1 MSCFLFWIVF
11 LSLSLQVYSDG
22 PRVRTKFGL
31 IEGRRILVRGV
42 AVDEFVGVP
51 FAKPPIGNL
60 RFARPQ
66 ELTPWN
72 GVYNATLISPQC
84 PQPNQYVKHSEDCL
98 YLNIW
103 RPAMD
108 PTGLDAQAPT
118 NQVPTYSQYPGPNP
132 APNNQAPNSQAPNNQ
147 APNNQAPSGQKPRDE
162 DAYPAEGKLK
172 NVFHYIHGGGY
183 LYGSAMEEI
192 FNASAWSVL
201 SDVILVAQNYR
212 LGVFGFFHGN
222 TTDAPGNTAI
232 WDQAMA
238 LTWVKENIRAF
249 GGDPNRITLFGQSA
263 GSASVGMHIT
273 SPITRTLYQR
283 AIMMSGS
290 AFVNPPAETNIEK
303 SKKLAGYLGCDA
315 NSNSW
320 IACVRKVPAS
330 EILRVS
336 QAYPYFGYGPNYGDD
351 LYPEPAP
358 QSLLQGH
365 FNGNLNLMNGL
376 CEEEGTY
383 VLFIYCSNIPGFERS
398 RPRMLTRNNTAQC
411 IRQCIWHPA
420 IREAAV
426 DYYMG
431 NISESDQKGLRLAAS
446 RAIGDLMFTCPTH
459 FFAQMFA
466 KRTTSNNVYG
476 YHNTYKSKY
485 SYFCWGSDWAGVC
498 HADELFMLFGDP
510 IRRPQ
515 LYNGT
520 DVAFAEKLIKDWT
533 TYGKTG
539 ILPRQGQRYWPSYQ
553 QAPVDHS
560 IAGFYI
566 DPAGVVG
573 SEIPIWPNYMEES
586 PFLYGN
592 LLYNPYKSCME
603 FWGKHL
609 DVWFPT
615 SASKAKYFQLISKN
629 KVIKKRTYFYGTR

>member
-1 MSCFLFWIVF
+1 MYFEIKFFLLPFLATQISCL
-11 LSLSLQVYSDG
+11 G
-22 PRVRTKFGL
+22 PRVRTKYGV
-31 IEGRRILVRGV
+31 IEGNRIIVRGV

-51 FAKPPIGNL
+51 FAKPPLGNL
-60 RFARPQ
+60 RFARPV

-72 GVYNATLISPQC
+72 GVYNATTISAQC
-84 PQPNQYVKHSEDCL
+84 PQPNQYVYHSENCL

-103 RPAMD
+103 RLSTD
-108 PTGLDAQAPT
+108 PDKTERAPQAQQTVAATGQAPAG
-118 NQVPTYSQYPGPNP
+118 NQQP
-132 APNNQAPNSQAPNNQ
+132 APPQEPQEP
-147 APNNQAPSGQKPRDE
+147 
-162 DAYPAEGKLK
+162 KLK

-192 FNASAWSVL
+192 FNASAWPVM

-222 TTDAPGNTAI
+222 QTDSPGNLAI

-249 GGDPNRITLFGQSA
+249 GGDPNKITLFGQSA

-303 SKKLAGYLGCDA
+303 SKKLAGFLGCDV
-315 NSNSW
+315 NSNNW
-320 IACVRKVPAS
+320 VNCVRKVSAAD
-330 EILRVS
+330 ILRVS
-336 QAYPYFGYGPNYGDD
+336 QSYPYFSFGPNYGDD

-398 RPRMLTRNNTAQC
+398 NPQKLSRNTTAQC

-420 IREAAV
+420 IREDAV
-426 DYYMG
+426 NYYLG
-431 NISESDQKGLRLAAS
+431 NLTDADQRGLRLAAS
-446 RAIGDLMFTCPTH
+446 KAIGDLMFTCPTH

-466 KRTTSNNVYG
+466 KKTTSNNVYG

-520 DVAFAEKLIKDWT
+520 DVAFAENLIKDWT
-533 TYGKTG
+533 WYGKSGT
-539 ILPRQGQRYWPSYQ
+539 LPRQGQRYWPSYQ
-553 QAPVDHS
+553 QTPIDHS
-560 IAGFYI
+560 ITAMYI
-566 DPAGVVG
+566 DPAGQVG
-573 SEIPIWPNYMEES
+573 SDVPIWPNYMELS
-586 PFLYGN
+586 PFLLGN
-592 LLYNPYKSCME
+592 LIYSPYKSCME

-615 SASKAKYFQLISKN
+615 TTSKAKYFELISRN
-629 KVIKKRTYFYGTR
+629 KKFSKRTYFYGSR

>member
-1 MSCFLFWIVF
+1 MCFLKVLVF
-11 LSLSLQVYSDG
+11 ALSVTQSYCIG
-22 PRVRTKFGL
+22 PRVRTKYGI
-31 IEGRRILVRGV
+31 IEGRRIFVRGV
-42 AVDEFVGVP
+42 PVDEFVGVP
-51 FAKPPIGNL
+51 FAKPPVGNL

-66 ELTPWN
+66 ELTPWSN
-72 GVYNATLISPQC
+72 NFVYNATSISAQC

-103 RPAMD
+103 KPASSSASSDRDAEAEAPGNGQPPSNELPSSETPGESED
-108 PTGLDAQAPT
+108 P
-118 NQVPTYSQYPGPNP
+118 YP
-132 APNNQAPNSQAPNNQ
+132 
-147 APNNQAPSGQKPRDE
+147 E
-162 DAYPAEGKLK
+162 VKLK

-192 FNASAWSVL
+192 FNASAWPVM
-201 SDVILVAQNYR
+201 SDVVIVAQNYR

-222 TTDAPGNTAI
+222 QTDAPGNIAI

-273 SPITRTLYQR
+273 SPLTRNLYQR

-290 AFVNPPAETNIEK
+290 AFVNPPAETNVEK
-303 SKKLAGYLGCDA
+303 SKKLAGYLGCDV
-315 NSNSW
+315 NSNQWVS
-320 IACVRKVPAS
+320 CVRKVSAA

-398 RPRMLTRNNTAQC
+398 SPKHLTRNSTAQC

-431 NISESDQKGLRLAAS
+431 NISENDQRGLRLAAS
-446 RAIGDLMFTCPTH
+446 KAIGDLMFTCPTH

-466 KRTTSNNVYG
+466 KRTTSNHVYG
-476 YHNTYKSKY
+476 YHNTYKSRY

-498 HADELFMLFGDP
+498 HADELFILFGDP

-520 DVAFAEKLIKDWT
+520 DVAYAEKLIKDWT
-533 TYGKTG
+533 WYGKTG
-539 ILPRQGQRYWPSYQ
+539 TLPKQGQRYWPSYQ
-553 QAPVDHS
+553 QAPMDHS
-560 IAGFYI
+560 VAAFYI
-566 DPAGVVG
+566 DPAGQVG
-573 SEIPIWPNYMEES
+573 SDVPIWPNYMELS
-586 PFLYGN
+586 PFLLGN
-592 LLYNPYKSCME
+592 LVYKPYQSCME

-615 SASKAKYFQLISKN
+615 PQSKAKYFELISKN
-629 KVIKKRTYFYGTR
+629 KVFKKRTYFYGTR

>member
-1 MSCFLFWIVF
+1 MMFLLFELF
-11 LSLSLQVYSDG
+11 LLLFVTDVHSIG
-22 PRVRTKFGL
+22 PRVKTKFGI
-31 IEGRRILVRGV
+31 IEGNRIYIRGV

-66 ELTPWN
+66 ELTPWK
-72 GVYNATLISPQC
+72 GVYNATTISAQC

-103 RPAMD
+103 RPAVD
-108 PTGLDAQAPT
+108 SLKLERDGASQSVQAPSSQQGSSRPPT
-118 NQVPTYSQYPGPNP
+118 NQPSQNTEEQIPP
-132 APNNQAPNSQAPNNQ
+132 
-147 APNNQAPSGQKPRDE
+147 E
-162 DAYPAEGKLK
+162 LKLK

-192 FNASAWSVL
+192 FNASSWPVM

-222 TTDAPGNTAI
+222 QTDSPGNIAI

-273 SPITRTLYQR
+273 SPLTRNLYQR

-290 AFVNPPAETNIEK
+290 AFVNPPAETNVEK

-315 NSNSW
+315 NSNTW
-320 IACVRKVPAS
+320 VNCVRKVSAA

-336 QAYPYFGYGPNYGDD
+336 QAYPYFSYGPNYGDD

-365 FNGNLNLMNGL
+365 YNGNLNLMNGL

-398 RPRMLTRNNTAQC
+398 NPKHLTRNSTAQC

-420 IREAAV
+420 IRESAV
-426 DYYMG
+426 DYYLG
-431 NISESDQKGLRLAAS
+431 NTSESDQRGLRLAAS

-466 KRTTSNNVYG
+466 KRSTSNNVYG
-476 YHNTYKSKY
+476 YHNTYKSRY
-485 SYFCWGSDWAGVC
+485 SYFCWGSEWAGVC

-520 DVAFAEKLIKDWT
+520 DVSFAEMLIKDWT

-539 ILPRQGQRYWPSYQ
+539 LLPRQGQRYWPSYQ
-553 QAPVDHS
+553 QAPMDHS
-560 IAGFYI
+560 VAGFYI
-566 DPAGVVG
+566 DPAGQVG
-573 SEIPIWPNYMEES
+573 TDMPIWPNYMELS
-586 PFLYGN
+586 PFLLGN
-592 LLYNPYKSCME
+592 LVYNPYKGCMD

-615 SASKAKYFQLISKN
+615 TASKAKYFDLISKN
-629 KVIKKRTYFYGTR
+629 KVFKKRTYFYGTR